1 MKSKLLKGIA
11 GKIAVGYAI
20 IIGVTL
26 VISFSTFF
34 ILRSLRATDKDLSE
48 SIIQSFISLKELKN
62 LNSMAF
68 KLTSNWIYQPN
79 EQDKES
85 LKLIFDKDYPTQAK
99 KLSDI
104 LASSETKSEKTI
116 ALLKKMDKIMALEQ
130 EVTKKLN
137 DDSLYSNDVAVDQAT
152 TLLSG
157 KIKPNVDEF
166 NQDVDELIGLQQAAL
181 NTANEKK
188 ASSYSLLTLTVIIST
203 LIYAIVGVI
212 ASLVSVKAIVNP
224 INTLKEIVLNLSQG
238 KINEVTIQTKHDEVG
253 EMVMAIGKLIE
264 GIKSNTSFAIHMGEG
279 NYNSSFQP
287 LSKEDQMGNALLQM
301 RSNLKK
307 NAEEDAKRNWATAGL
322 AEIGEILRRTDQS
335 SDVLYDQI
343 ILFLVKYLKA
353 NQGGLFILEDSYP
366 EDLHLRMVA
375 CYAYNRKKFIDQRI
389 DLGQGLVGQCYL
401 EKEIIYMTK
410 VPENY
415 ARITSGLGEATPG
428 CVLIVP
434 LKVNDQI
441 QGVAEIASFKP
452 FEKYE
457 IDFVSRLA
465 ESIAS
470 SITSIK
476 ITTRTQLLLHSSQ
489 QQAEELK
496 AQEEEMRQNMEEL
509 SATQEEIS
517 RRQLDNENVIKA
529 IDSSFAVVEF
539 EPTGVILNA
548 NQNFVTLMGYSL
560 SEMKGRHH
568 RMFVDDETKQSSEYL
583 SFWDNLANGL
593 EQKGQFKRINKQGE
607 HIWINGNYTPMCD
620 KTGEVVKIMKVAFDV
635 TASTEKEMKFIDEIS
650 MLKERLGVTAALTK
664 NNHKEVKR
672 VVDQLTDTSH
682 THQKIEYSHV
692 TNNFEKVEN
701 KSSITHLSK

>member
-34 ILRSLRATDKDLSE
+34 IVKSLRNTDKELSE
-48 SIIQSFISLKELKN
+48 SIIQSFLILKEFKS
-62 LNSMAF
+62 LNSISF
-68 KLTSNWIYQPN
+68 RLTSNWIYQPSQ
-79 EQDKES
+79 QDKES
-85 LKLIFDKDYPTQAK
+85 LKTLIEKDYPTQATK
-99 KLSDI
+99 FTAI
-104 LASSETKSEKTI
+104 IEASKSKSEKAT
-116 ALLKKMDKIMALEQ
+116 ALLKKMEAIIEMEK
-130 EVTKKLN
+130 EVTKKLSA
-137 DDSLYSNDVAVDQAT
+137 DSFYNNDVAVDEAI

-157 KIKPNVDEF
+157 KIKPAVEEF
-166 NQDVDELIGLQQAAL
+166 SKDVDELIELQQKAL
-181 NTANEKK
+181 DEANEKK
-188 ASSYSLLTLTVIIST
+188 VSSYSLLTLTVVIST
-203 LIYAIVGVI
+203 LVYAIVGVI

-224 INTLKEIVLNLSQG
+224 INALKEIVLNLSQG
-238 KINEVTIQTKHDEVG
+238 KINEITIKTKHDEVG
-253 EMVMAIGKLIE
+253 EIVGAIDKLVE
-264 GIKSNTSFAIHMGEG
+264 GIKSNTSFAIHIGEG
-279 NYNSSFQP
+279 NYDSSFQP

-301 RSNLKK
+301 RSNLKRSS
-307 NAEEDAKRNWATAGL
+307 EEDAKRNWATTGL
-322 AEIGEILRRTDQS
+322 AETGEILRRTDQS
-335 SDVLYDQI
+335 SEMLYDQI

-353 NQGGLFILEDSYP
+353 NQGGLFVLEDTNP
-366 EDLHLRMVA
+366 EDIHLRMVG

-389 DLGQGLVGQCYL
+389 DLGQGLIGQCYL

-441 QGVAEIASFKP
+441 QGVAEIACFKS
-452 FEKYE
+452 FEKHE
-457 IDFVSRLA
+457 IDFVSKLA

-470 SITSIK
+470 SIASVK
-476 ITTRTQLLLHSSQ
+476 INTRTQLLLHSSQ

-539 EPTGVILNA
+539 EPTGIILNT
-548 NQNFVTLMGYSL
+548 NQNFATLMGYSL

-568 RMFVDDETKQSSEYL
+568 RMFVDDETKESSEYL
-583 SFWDNLANGL
+583 AFWNKLASGIEL
-593 EQKGQFKRINKQGE
+593 KGNFKRVNKHGE
-607 HIWINGNYTPMCD
+607 PVWINGNYTPMRD
-620 KTGEVVKIMKVAFDV
+620 KTGEVVKIMKVAFDL
-635 TASTEKEMKFIDEIS
+635 TATKQNEMKLMNEITK
-650 MLKERLGVTAALTK
+650 LQNQLGVTGTSSTNK
-664 NNHKEVKR
+664 DDVVNR
-672 VVDQLTDTSH
+672 VIEQLLDSSSH
-682 THQKIEYSHV
+682 THQKMDYSQV
-692 TNNFEKVEN
+692 ANSFEKVEN
-701 KSSITHLSK
+701 KSSK

>member
-34 ILRSLRATDKDLSE
+34 IVRNLRATDKELSE

-62 LNSMAF
+62 LNSIAF

-79 EQDKES
+79 QPDKES
-85 LKLIFDKDYPTQAK
+85 LKTIFDSDYPTQAK
-99 KLSDI
+99 RLSDI
-104 LASSETKSEKTI
+104 VAASEAKSVEAT
-116 ALLKKMDKIMALEQ
+116 ALLKKMEGIIALEK
-130 EVTKKLN
+130 EVTRKLSA
-137 DDSLYSNDVAVDQAT
+137 DSLYSNDVAVDQAI
-152 TLLSG
+152 TLLTG
-157 KIKPNVDEF
+157 KIKPDVDEF
-166 NQDVDELIGLQQAAL
+166 NKEVDELIGLQQKAL
-181 NTANEKK
+181 DKANEEK
-188 ASSYSLLTLTVIIST
+188 ASAYSFLTFTVVIST

-238 KINEVTIQTKHDEVG
+238 KIDELTIKTKHDEVG
-253 EMVMAIGKLIE
+253 EMVGAIGKLIE
-264 GIKSNTSFAIHMGEG
+264 GIKSNTTFAIHIGEG

-307 NAEEDAKRNWATAGL
+307 NAEEDARRNWATAGL

-335 SDVLYDQI
+335 SETLYDQI
-343 ILFLVKYLKA
+343 ILFLVKYMKA
-353 NQGGLFILEDSYP
+353 NQGGLFILEDGNP
-366 EDLHLRMVA
+366 EDYHLRMVA

-410 VPENY
+410 VPESY

-452 FEKYE
+452 FEKHE

-470 SITSIK
+470 SITSVK
-476 ITTRTQLLLHSSQ
+476 INTRTQLLLHSSQ

-539 EPTGVILNA
+539 EPDGVILNA
-548 NQNFVTLMGYSL
+548 NQNFATLMGYSVA
-560 SEMKGRHH
+560 EMKGRHH
-568 RMFVDDETKQSSEYL
+568 RMFVDEETKQSSEY
-583 SFWDNLANGL
+583 STFWNRLANGI
-593 EQKGQFKRINKQGE
+593 EQKGKFKRINKQGE
-607 HIWINGNYTPMCD
+607 PVWINGNYSPMRD
-620 KTGEVVKIMKVAFDV
+620 KTGEVVKIMKVAFDL
-635 TASTEKEMKFIDEIS
+635 TSTMQNEMRLVDEIG
-650 MLKERLGVTAALTK
+650 RLEKQLGGVSGDSSSK
-664 NNHKEVKR
+664 DDVVNR
-672 VVDQLTDTSH
+672 VIEQLLDSSSN
-682 THQKIEYSHV
+682 THRGMDYSKV
-692 TNNFEKVEN
+692 TNNQEKVEN
-701 KSSITHLSK
+701 RASK